1 MNFITELK
9 HNTIFFSLFALLDF
23 FVLCHSFLHWLIHP
37 GDIFVLSVF
46 QQLWIFSYS
55 ERWCI
60 VCLKPKENELIT
72 FENSVIWEILWRC
85 LNDQLDLLDRFGMSK
100 SEASKSVGCLTR
112 NFNRDFSCE
121 GRYSFHFAPLRLP
134 VMTSLNALKQ
144 M

>member
-37 GDIFVLSVF
+37 GDIYVLSVF
-46 QQLWIFSYS
+46 QQLWIFSCS

-100 SEASKSVGCLTR
+100 SEPSRVSLWGAWRGISTEISRARGDIRFT
-112 NFNRDFSCE
+112 
-121 GRYSFHFAPLRLP
+121 LRP
-134 VMTSLNALKQ
+134 HVSQ
-144 M
+144 SWHP